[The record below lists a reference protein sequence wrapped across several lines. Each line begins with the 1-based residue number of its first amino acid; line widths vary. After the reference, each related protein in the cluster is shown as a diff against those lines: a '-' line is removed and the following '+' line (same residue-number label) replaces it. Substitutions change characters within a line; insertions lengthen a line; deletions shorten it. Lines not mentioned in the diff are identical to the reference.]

1 MLPTNLYANSPDI
14 TLSKIEPSANS
25 DNSSFGVYTVSVEN
39 SSSTNKVFQNSEDRP
54 TPRPR
59 PAPRP
64 TPRPTPTPAPRN
76 KTVQSFPSGKLTSNY
91 VSAREPSCLLSDN
104 DCNTDIS
111 EENASGLTI
120 EKQHTLA
127 RKVLNMDISGAVLNK
142 ALSYIRQL
150 VQDNN
155 ILLQGMTDDNYEQF
169 VLVRRDQIMNHIF
182 GSQSILTANYSSRSQ
197 LVTQQGGNTSKPIP
211 KNYYTI
217 SKNIGLPLTRESA
230 EYWNRVAIHLGLWSV
245 ANLQG
250 KELEKL
256 TSFIGDLL
264 DHNKY
269 VESQQLVDGKLLG
282 VPDRVY

>member
-25 DNSSFGVYTVSVEN
+25 GSSSFGVYTVSVEN
-39 SSSTNKVFQNSEDRP
+39 SSSTNKVSQNSEDRP

-59 PAPRP
+59 PRP
-64 TPRPTPTPAPRN
+64 TPRPTPAPRN
-76 KTVQSFPSGKLTSNY
+76 KTVQSFPSEKPTSNY
-91 VSAREPSCLLSDN
+91 VRESERSCLLSDN

-111 EENASGLTI
+111 AENASGLTI

-127 RKVLNMDISGAVLNK
+127 RKVLNMDISGAVLNE
-142 ALSYIRQL
+142 ALSHIRQL
-150 VQDNN
+150 IQDNN

-182 GSQSILTANYSSRSQ
+182 GSQSILTANYSSQQHRPQ
-197 LVTQQGGNTSKPIP
+197 LVTQQGINTSKPIP

-217 SKNIGLPLTRESA
+217 SEDMELPLTRKSA
-230 EYWNRVAIHLGLWSV
+230 EYWNRIAIHLGLWSV

>member
-25 DNSSFGVYTVSVEN
+25 GSSSFGVYTVSVEN

-59 PAPRP
+59 PTP
-64 TPRPTPTPAPRN
+64 TPRPTPAPRN
-76 KTVQSFPSGKLTSNY
+76 KTVQSFPSEKPTSNY
-91 VSAREPSCLLSDN
+91 VRESERSCLLSDN

-150 VQDNN
+150 IQDNN

-256 TSFIGDLL
+256 SSFIGDLL